1 MLQIQSRNGIL
12 SIELPWKEEHS
23 AEFGC
28 TGPVVHFQNNN
39 ANCGGGVF
47 FHEDDP
53 FMECEL
59 LKKAANSLATDDY
72 ILVSHNDTGQA
83 RMRAV
88 GVKLFPK
95 EFTPSVLGFESP
107 PSRLH
112 VVS

>member
-1 MLQIQSRNGIL
+1 MLNLVVRGPWCTFKITTQI
-12 SIELPWKEEHS
+12 
-23 AEFGC
+23 
-28 TGPVVHFQNNN
+28 V
-39 ANCGGGVF
+39 GGGI